1 MSLKNYIKKIFSGIN
16 KNEKVVVRIAPSP
29 TGNLHIGTARTALFN
44 YLYAKQ
50 NNGKFIL
57 RIEDTD
63 KERSKKGFEDNIIE
77 GLKWLG
83 ITWDDFYRQSEREE
97 KYKSYLEKLIKNGK
111 AYVSKEK
118 PKEEGQRSEVI
129 RFKNPNIKVSFD
141 DLIRG
146 KIEFDTTELGDFVI
160 AKDMETPLYH
170 LAVVVDDFEM
180 DVTHVIR
187 GEDHISNT
195 PRQILLQEAIGAKR
209 PLYAHL
215 PLSLN
220 KERAKLSKRDG
231 ALSISEFKDMGYLPE
246 ALINFL
252 ASLGWAPKDNREL
265 FTMEDLIESFRLE
278 DIQKGGAVF
287 NTDKLDWFNKEWIK
301 KMNENTLFKLISDKV
316 SINNNILKRA
326 IFDIK
331 ERIEKLVDL
340 EKMFEIDGE
349 FEYLVTIP
357 PYTKEKI
364 NWKNNDNEITKK
376 HLLKVL
382 SLIGTISEDN
392 FSFENIKEVLFPY
405 ANEEGRGDVLWP
417 LRFALSGK
425 ERSIDPFRLS
435 YILGKD
441 ETVKRIE
448 NAIKK
453 LD

>member
-1 MSLKNYIKKIFSGIN
+1 MSLKNYIKKIFGGFGN
-16 KNEKVVVRIAPSP
+16 NEKVVVRIAPSP
-29 TGNLHIGTARTALFN
+29 TGNLHIGTSRTALFN

-63 KERSKKGFEDNIIE
+63 KERSKKEYEDNIVE
-77 GLKWLG
+77 GLEWLG

-97 KYKSYLEKLIKNGK
+97 KYKEYLEKLIKNGK

-180 DVTHVIR
+180 NITHVIR

-209 PLYAHL
+209 PFYAHL

-265 FTMEDLIESFRLE
+265 FSIEDLVQSFRLE

-301 KMNENTLFKLISDKV
+301 KMSNDAMFDLISDKV
-316 SINNNILKRA
+316 SINKEILKKA
-326 IFDIK
+326 LPDIK
-331 ERIEKLVDL
+331 ERIEKLVNL
-340 EKMFEIDGE
+340 EKMFDIDGE

-357 PYTKEKI
+357 PYAKEKI
-364 NWKNNDNEITKK
+364 NWKSNSNEITKT
-376 HLLKVL
+376 HLMKVL
-382 SLIGTISEDN
+382 SLIGTISEND
-392 FSFENIKEVLFPY
+392 FSHDNIKSEIFPY
-405 ANEEGRGDVLWP
+405 ADKEGRGDVLWP

-425 ERSIDPFRLS
+425 DKSIDPFRLC
-435 YILGKD
+435 YILGKE

>member
-1 MSLKNYIKKIFSGIN
+1 
-16 KNEKVVVRIAPSP
+16 
-29 TGNLHIGTARTALFN
+29 
-44 YLYAKQ
+44 
-50 NNGKFIL
+50 
-57 RIEDTD
+57 
-63 KERSKKGFEDNIIE
+63 
-77 GLKWLG
+77 
-83 ITWDDFYRQSEREE
+83 
-97 KYKSYLEKLIKNGK
+97 
-111 AYVSKEK
+111 
-118 PKEEGQRSEVI
+118 
-129 RFKNPNIKVSFD
+129 
-141 DLIRG
+141 
-146 KIEFDTTELGDFVI
+146 LGDFVI